1 MAKRIFFIVVA
12 LLLIASALA
21 AIPNAIIESMEWIRM
36 HIYLIG
42 DLFDGYFK
50 EAFYMYFDY
59 GMIKAPWL
67 NATLNYLNYNISIL
81 FIGNFVPI
89 FSLVIDA
96 QINFFAV
103 CFPVGQD
110 MTLGCGQLCDFN
122 FRFNHANVHPFCV
135 AIAFSASV
143 NFARF
148 SVPSVTV

>member
-50 EAFYMYFDY
+50 YTFYNYFDY

-81 FIGNFVPI
+81 FDYAFIALELIG
-89 FSLVIDA
+89 
-96 QINFFAV
+96 
-103 CFPVGQD
+103 G
-110 MTLGCGQLCDFN
+110 
-122 FRFNHANVHPFCV
+122 V
-135 AIAFSASV
+135 AIAIAAV
-143 NFARF
+143 IPDKKKKNKE
-148 SVPSVTV
+148 